1 MNVTCVVSRCV
12 EGLLSSDLVL
22 VVKKRVSVELYP
34 VASSARPGGESVV
47 PTYKDELMCD
57 VIMPGV
63 PCTIMLYLPSQ
74 MAATANATAASDC
87 TAVHRR
93 TQTKLLI
100 FFRFL
105 YSARTECGRPCL
117 RCRRRR
123 LHRHTR
129 LLRGP
134 RSRIRWPGG
143 TSLIL
148 AKRILLY
155 RSGLHNH
162 LHIHIHCQELCVV

>member
-105 YSARTECGRPCL
+105 YSARTECGQIVP
-117 RCRRRR
+117 
-123 LHRHTR
+123 
-129 LLRGP
+129 
-134 RSRIRWPGG
+134 
-143 TSLIL
+143 
-148 AKRILLY
+148 ILLCRHCPLTSSPEHNTARPTGARDVRRMFCGILVSVGNAVKQY
-155 RSGLHNH
+155 LSRSS
-162 LHIHIHCQELCVV
+162 